1 MPKSKFKVIVNVT
14 NTVVYE
20 IEAESDTHAELL
32 IEDNINKYKD
42 KITSESVT
50 DWHVDFVERFEVID
64 KESHVITKDNMTSTY
79 HSKPKETK

>member
-1 MPKSKFKVIVNVT
+1 MPKFRVIVNET

-20 IEAESDTHAELL
+20 IEAESDTQAELL

-50 DWHVDFVERFEVID
+50 DWEVDFVEEIEED
-64 KESHVITKDNMTSTY
+64 S
-79 HSKPKETK
+79 

>member
-1 MPKSKFKVIVNVT
+1 MPKFRVIVNET

-20 IEAESDTHAELL
+20 IEAESDTQAELL

-50 DWHVDFVERFEVID
+50 DWTVDFVEEI
-64 KESHVITKDNMTSTY
+64 KEDS
-79 HSKPKETK
+79 

>member
-1 MPKSKFKVIVNVT
+1 MPKNKFRVIVNET

-20 IEAESDTHAELL
+20 IEAESDTQAELL

-50 DWHVDFVERFEVID
+50 DWEVDFVEEIEED
-64 KESHVITKDNMTSTY
+64 S
-79 HSKPKETK
+79 

>member
-1 MPKSKFKVIVNVT
+1 MPKFRVIVNET

-20 IEAESDTHAELL
+20 IEAESDTQAELL

-50 DWHVDFVERFEVID
+50 DWEVDFVEEI
-64 KESHVITKDNMTSTY
+64 EENS
-79 HSKPKETK
+79 